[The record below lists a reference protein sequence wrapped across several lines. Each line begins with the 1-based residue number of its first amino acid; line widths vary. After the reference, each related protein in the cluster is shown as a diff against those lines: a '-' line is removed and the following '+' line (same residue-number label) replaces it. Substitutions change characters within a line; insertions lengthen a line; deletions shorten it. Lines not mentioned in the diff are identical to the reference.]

1 MVARAYADELLPN
14 DGPTALALAL
24 FDLAALDP
32 ALRGLLPHICAFAAG
47 AGGASAA
54 ARAARD
60 AALAAPLPGLTAA
73 QQRVV
78 ASAAAFHIA
87 RPRPEREPA
96 YAALGKRDR
105 QAALQLGTI
114 AGLAGEL
121 SHAGVAV
128 AADAGGRGL
137 ALLVAGEQAPQA
149 VASAAPYARR
159 WQQQI
164 GPLELRLAPADLAL
178 APPAA
183 APAAPPAA
191 ARPPAPAL
199 PFGEQ
204 PLAEAARASLRRHFE
219 KLLARAHDVRR
230 GDDPEDVHQMRVATR
245 RLRASLQVV
254 APVFDAALVRDTR
267 RRLRDLAA
275 ALGHVR
281 DRDVLLGHL
290 RADIAALATP
300 QQDALAPLIAVVER
314 ELALA
319 RAALLAYLES
329 KRYRRLVRDFA
340 RFLTAPG
347 VGVALQ
353 AEHGGPLRTRDMAG
367 SLIWRRYEALRSYE
381 PLLPAAP
388 EETLH
393 QMRIAGKRLRYTLE
407 FFTDERGPDTQPCLA
422 PLADLQE
429 LLGGLQDA
437 AVARAAITQLGMA
450 GEPGPAGYLARRDSE
465 RAALLARL
473 PAAWAGVGAAAYRKR
488 LLALIAA
495 I

>member
-1 MVARAYADELLPN
+1 MVARAYAEESLPN
-14 DGPTALALAL
+14 DGPSALALAL

-32 ALRGLLPHICAFAAG
+32 ALRGLLPHVCAFAAG
-47 AGGASAA
+47 AGGEGAA

-121 SHAGVAV
+121 RRAGVAV

-137 ALLVAGEQAPQA
+137 ALLVAGAQAPQA

-164 GPLELRLAPADLAL
+164 GPLELRLAPADLELAL
-178 APPAA
+178 PAA
-183 APAAPPAA
+183 APALAPSPV
-191 ARPPAPAL
+191 PAL

-219 KLLARAHDVRR
+219 KLLARAQDVRR

-281 DRDVLLGHL
+281 DRDVLLEHL
-290 RADIAALATP
+290 RADRAALATP
-300 QQDALAPLIAVVER
+300 QQDALQPLIAVVER

-347 VGVALQ
+347 ASVALQ

-388 EETLH
+388 EATLH

-437 AVARAAITQLGMA
+437 AVARAAIAQLGMA
-450 GEPGPAGYLARRDSE
+450 GEPGPAGYLARREAE
-465 RAALLARL
+465 RAALLVRL
-473 PAAWAGVGAAAYRKR
+473 PATWAGVGAAAYRKR